1 MFSNYNNDK
10 LGVVNISFNRLVEL
24 INECFQKN
32 IKNVTVFREKRR
44 EERKTSSNLIGTI

>member
-32 IKNVTVFREKRR
+32 IKNVVTVFREKRR
-44 EERKTSSNLIGTI
+44 EERKTSRQQTL